1 MQQKNMR
8 FTASKI
14 CTILL
19 CCFFFPFQGAFSQSS
34 AFFEEIYFKPSE
46 PDASPV
52 MPEVVTSHT
61 GLFNGTKISF
71 DALAGETVLLA
82 ENAKPVAT
90 IFSISYI
97 RTDLKDNLS
106 RPVLFIFNGG
116 PGSSSSMLHLGVGP
130 IRKPFSGSGVST
142 VIANEHSVL
151 DAVDLVFIDP
161 VGTGYSRYF
170 DEVSGTKFWG
180 IEEDADSIIQFME
193 SWLESHNRLGSPIF
207 VLGESYGGMRAT
219 EILDRSKKIQFEHM
233 D

>member
-1 MQQKNMR
+1 M
-8 FTASKI
+8 
-14 CTILL
+14 
-19 CCFFFPFQGAFSQSS
+19 
-34 AFFEEIYFKPSE
+34 
-46 PDASPV
+46 
-52 MPEVVTSHT
+52 
-61 GLFNGTKISF
+61 
-71 DALAGETVLLA
+71 LA

-97 RTDLKDNLS
+97 RTDLKENIS
-106 RPVLFIFNGG
+106 RPVIFLFNGG

-170 DEVSGTKFWG
+170 EEGSGAKFWG
-180 IEEDADSIIQFME
+180 LEEDADSIIQFIE

-219 EILDRSKKIQFEHM
+219 EILDRSKKYSLRE